1 MNSISTI
8 WIPAA
13 LCAALSTS
21 AFAQSAAGPGPAGK
35 GHGGMHMGSN
45 NTSGWAYMTKQE
57 RIEHQKKMRSMQ
69 NHDECTA
76 YVEQHH
82 AMMVERAKEKGRSM
96 PAEPRQDSCAT
107 LKK

>member
-1 MNSISTI
+1 
-8 WIPAA
+8 
-13 LCAALSTS
+13 
-21 AFAQSAAGPGPAGK
+21 
-35 GHGGMHMGSN
+35 
-45 NTSGWAYMTKQE
+45 
-57 RIEHQKKMRSMQ
+57 MRSMQ

-96 PAEPRQDSCAT
+96 PAKPRQDSCAT